1 MTTTDP
7 AGGPVASVPP
17 PAPPA
22 APRTTT
28 WDTDR
33 IVALSAMA
41 VGLCT
46 VFITLYQTYLTRQA
60 QSASVF
66 PYLVFAIN
74 SNDAG
79 AYITLRNDGVGPAMV
94 EDLHIRY
101 RARDYQKDPYDF
113 FLEQQPNANSEG
125 LNVDRVMKGRLI
137 PAGATI
143 QMLGSVGGPQRVAM
157 LTEMLRLFAIAEVP
171 KAWLVATGAT
181 GTDKAVI
188 EISYTSVYGNRW
200 RLRSDQSVPQP
211 Y

>member
-7 AGGPVASVPP
+7 AAPVEPT
-17 PAPPA
+17 PA
-22 APRTTT
+22 APARRRTT

-46 VFITLYQTYLTRQA
+46 LFITLYQTCLTRQA
-60 QSASVF
+60 QGASVL

-74 SNDAG
+74 TTDAG
-79 AYITLRNDGVGPAMV
+79 AYVTLRNDGVGPAMV
-94 EDLHIRY
+94 EDVRIHY
-101 RARDYQKDPYDF
+101 RGRDFQQDPYDF
-113 FLEQQPNANSEG
+113 FLEHQAGAPSAG
-125 LNVDRVMKGRLI
+125 LTVDRVMKGRLI

-143 QMLGSVGGPQRVAM
+143 QMLGSMGGPQRVPM
-157 LTEMLRLFAIAEVP
+157 LNELLRLFAIAEVP
-171 KAWLVATGAT
+171 KAWLVGAGAT

-188 EISYTSVYGNRW
+188 EVTYTSVYGDRW
-200 RLRSDQSVPQP
+200 RLRSDQAVPQP